1 MVPMFR
7 VYSSPTTY
15 AFIGSSASGF
25 LDTVD
30 NFKFMVTISNGTV
43 INLQSKARLRDFT
56 NHVHLHVVLD
66 TTQAVAADRAV
77 MYINGVRVTEFDV
90 APTYPAQNADVGLFN
105 GANNHVM
112 GEMYGYYSDW
122 YQSCMYFVG
131 GQSLPPT
138 DFGYKNTQSNE
149 WVLKTQAEIKAK
161 VDAGGTNSTMLNYS
175 DATSLTTLGNDY
187 SVHNNDWTL
196 SGFSLTAGPFYDHHL
211 DVPGNSYATLNP
223 LKKFPSN
230 FTTWSNGNLQVSE
243 NSSSQVTAIMTQSIP
258 ASGKWYFECHMVD
271 VATNGAGVGSNTVGV
286 APESSVTGTGHI
298 FNTGSYRS
306 GNPILNL
313 AGVAQTAGATYTSGD
328 VIGVAVD
335 QAAGSVQFYKNGVA
349 QGATPSFTFTSGT
362 QLWPFVGADNVAG
375 LKTYSMLFGQ
385 APLHASATYHSAAGG
400 YFRYTPPTGFKA
412 LCQRNL
418 PDPAILN
425 PEKHFDVVT
434 RMGFGASGGTISG
447 LPLSPEFVW
456 GKERNAVS
464 AHNLVDKVRGGDKLL
479 FSNLTNAETTVAN
492 FITGFNADGYT
503 LGSSDYATT
512 SQVVEWLWKMGG
524 AAVTNNNG
532 SISSQVSANV
542 LAGQSVVTYTGNNVS
557 GHTVGHGLSSSPNL
571 VIIKSRGNTEPW
583 PVYHASAG
591 FGNQLF
597 LNTTAAQVA
606 PANGYVGVVSS
617 TTFSV
622 NGAAT
627 NSNVNSL
634 GVQYVALCFHSVP
647 GYSKVGSYIGNGSA
661 DGPYV
666 ECGFKP
672 AYLTL
677 KGAGNA
683 SNWNT
688 FDGERSPSNLVDDLL
703 RLNLADAENVSGGTS
718 IHVDFTATGFKIR
731 GSSVDLN
738 SSGVTY
744 IFYAVADVAGKY
756 ALGR

>member
-1 MVPMFR
+1 
-7 VYSSPTTY
+7 
-15 AFIGSSASGF
+15 
-25 LDTVD
+25 
-30 NFKFMVTISNGTV
+30 
-43 INLQSKARLRDFT
+43 
-56 NHVHLHVVLD
+56 
-66 TTQAVAADRAV
+66 
-77 MYINGVRVTEFDV
+77 
-90 APTYPAQNADVGLFN
+90 
-105 GANNHVM
+105 
-112 GEMYGYYSDW
+112 
-122 YQSCMYFVG
+122 
-131 GQSLPPT
+131 
-138 DFGYKNTQSNE
+138 
-149 WVLKTQAEIKAK
+149 
-161 VDAGGTNSTMLNYS
+161 
-175 DATSLTTLGNDY
+175 
-187 SVHNNDWTL
+187 
-196 SGFSLTAGPFYDHHL
+196 
-211 DVPGNSYATLNP
+211 
-223 LKKFPSN
+223 
-230 FTTWSNGNLQVSE
+230 
-243 NSSSQVTAIMTQSIP
+243 
-258 ASGKWYFECHMVD
+258 
-271 VATNGAGVGSNTVGV
+271 
-286 APESSVTGTGHI
+286 
-298 FNTGSYRS
+298 
-306 GNPILNL
+306 
-313 AGVAQTAGATYTSGD
+313 
-328 VIGVAVD
+328 
-335 QAAGSVQFYKNGVA
+335 
-349 QGATPSFTFTSGT
+349 
-362 QLWPFVGADNVAG
+362 
-375 LKTYSMLFGQ
+375 
-385 APLHASATYHSAAGG
+385 
-400 YFRYTPPTGFKA
+400 
-412 LCQRNL
+412 
-418 PDPAILN
+418 
-425 PEKHFDVVT
+425 
-434 RMGFGASGGTISG
+434 
-447 LPLSPEFVW
+447 
-456 GKERNAVS
+456 
-464 AHNLVDKVRGGDKLL
+464 
-479 FSNLTNAETTVAN
+479 
-492 FITGFNADGYT
+492 
-503 LGSSDYATT
+503 
-512 SQVVEWLWKMGG
+512 MGG
-524 AAVTNNNG
+524 AAVTNTNG

-647 GYSKVGSYIGNGSA
+647 GYSKIGSYIGNGSA